1 MEPTEHPDR
10 HERSRKGGIVAAL
23 VGVAALGLTAATTL
37 AGFSASITNPINTF
51 SSGTLLLSE
60 QQGTSTCLSSPNTT
74 GGITTTNLN
83 SNCASDNFS
92 GSTTPGAEP
101 GGTPVSTT
109 VTLTNTGTLTSVG
122 GLSLL
127 AGACTV
133 TGNPP
138 GGTGPNA
145 ASTGSDTTGFCGKV
159 DVQIEDDTVAGAPSC
174 LYGGTIGS
182 ACPATMSNSSTLAT
196 LAKAGS
202 QTLKANFAPNKPETI
217 KITVA
222 LDPTASNADQGLT
235 ATVPLT
241 WSLAQ

>member
-1 MEPTEHPDR
+1 M
-10 HERSRKGGIVAAL
+10 
-23 VGVAALGLTAATTL
+23 
-37 AGFSASITNPINTF
+37 
-51 SSGTLLLSE
+51 SS
-60 QQGTSTCLSSPNTT
+60 
-74 GGITTTNLN
+74 
-83 SNCASDNFS
+83 
-92 GSTTPGAEP
+92 
-101 GGTPVSTT
+101 T

-127 AGACTV
+127 AGACSV
-133 TGNPP
+133 SGNPP
-138 GGTGPNA
+138 GSGANA
-145 ASTGSDTTGFCGKV
+145 LSTGSDTTGFCGKV
-159 DVQIEDDTVAGAPSC
+159 DVQIEDDTVAGSPSC
-174 LYGGTIGS
+174 LYGGTVGS

-196 LAKAGS
+196 LATAGS

>member
-23 VGVAALGLTAATTL
+23 VGVAALGLTAVTTL
-37 AGFSASITNPINTF
+37 AGFSASITNPTNTF

-60 QQGTSTCLSSPNTT
+60 QQGTNTCLSSPNTA
-74 GGITTTNLN
+74 GGITTNLN
-83 SNCASDNFS
+83 SNCTYDNFS

-145 ASTGSDTTGFCGKV
+145 ASTGSDTIGFCGKV

-182 ACPATMSNSSTLAT
+182 ACPATISNSYTLAS
-196 LAKAGS
+196 LAIAGS
-202 QTLKANFAPNKPETI
+202 QVLKANFAPSAPETL
-217 KITVA
+217 KITVG
-222 LDPTASNADQGLT
+222 LDSSATNADQGLT

>member
-1 MEPTEHPDR
+1 MESTER
-10 HERSRKGGIVAAL
+10 HERSRKGGLVAAL
-23 VGVAALGLTAATTL
+23 IGVAALGLTAATTL
-37 AGFSASITNPINTF
+37 AGFSASITNPTNTF

-60 QQGTSTCLSSPNTT
+60 QQGTNTCLSSPNTT
-74 GGITTTNLN
+74 GGITTNIN
-83 SNCASDNFS
+83 SNCTADNFS
-92 GSTTPGAEP
+92 GSSTPGAEP

-138 GGTGPNA
+138 GSGANA
-145 ASTGSDTTGFCGKV
+145 ASTGSDTAGFCGKV
-159 DVQIEDDTVAGAPSC
+159 DVQVEDDTVSGSPSC
-174 LYGGTIGS
+174 IYGGTVGS
-182 ACPATMSNSSTLAT
+182 ACPATMSNSDTLAS
-196 LAKAGS
+196 LAAAGS
-202 QTLKANFAPNKPETI
+202 QVLKANFAPNTPETL
-217 KITVA
+217 KITVG
-222 LDPTASNADQGLT
+222 LDTSATNADQGLT

>member
-23 VGVAALGLTAATTL
+23 LGVAALSLTAVTTL
-37 AGFSASITNPINTF
+37 AGFSASITNPTNTF

-60 QQGTSTCLSSPNTT
+60 LPSGQSTPCLSSPNTA
-74 GGITTTNLN
+74 GGITTNLN
-83 SNCASDNFS
+83 SNCTYDNFS

-109 VTLTNTGTLTSVG
+109 VVFTNTGSLASVG

-127 AGACTV
+127 AGACSV
-133 TGNPP
+133 AGNPP
-138 GGTGPNA
+138 GSGANA
-145 ASTGSDTTGFCGKV
+145 ASTGSDTAGFCGKV
-159 DVQIEDDTVAGAPSC
+159 DVQVEDDTVAGSPSC
-174 LYGGTIGS
+174 LYGGTSGS
-182 ACPATMSNSSTLAT
+182 ACPSTMSNTYTLAS
-196 LAKAGS
+196 LAAAGS
-202 QTLKANFAPNKPETI
+202 QVLKANFAAGAAETL
-217 KITVA
+217 KITVG
-222 LDPTASNADQGLT
+222 LDTTATNADQGLT